1 MTTTATRSTKRR
13 STKRRPGGDAATRA
27 EQTAQLHATLTA
39 AVEQL
44 HQTDNWTNYLE
55 FLRSFHRYSIRNVML
70 IMSQRPNATAVA
82 GFRAWQEKGRQVR
95 KGEKAIKIFGYS
107 SRKVTET
114 DDQGTETEK
123 KVPIFPI
130 LSVFD
135 ISQTDPIEG
144 HPLAG
149 ATTAPETPRLT
160 GDDTTGIY
168 DRLVQVLE
176 ARGWTIIR
184 GETRHHAI
192 DGTTTWGKDGTRTV
206 TVRTDFDD
214 AHAILTLIH
223 EAAHV
228 LMHDPDDAQ
237 NRADSVQAATQ
248 GFVGRTQRTFT
259 ETQETV
265 KRTFASKGGSQG
277 VRPAGSTSAQ
287 DVLSERWQPLAVA
300 AAAGTAFLV
309 FLRKLLK

>member
-237 NRADSVQAATQ
+237 NRA
-248 GFVGRTQRTFT
+248 
-259 ETQETV
+259 
-265 KRTFASKGGSQG
+265 GGSDRMEVEAESVAYVVAGIYGLDAINNSGPYLASWTQKNPDLMHETAEK
-277 VRPAGSTSAQ
+277 VRDTVAILTAAIDNNPDDNTQ
-287 DVLSERWQPLAVA
+287 DE
-300 AAAGTAFLV
+300 
-309 FLRKLLK
+309 